1 MNSLKDY
8 IPYLENENSKLTEEI
23 QDFLDQDE
31 IKTFCSGNYVD
42 EIRVLYYELL
52 SMNVSIENCDK
63 VVQSILKRL
72 TSL

>member
-31 IKTFCSGNYVD
+31 IKTFCNEKYVD

-52 SMNVSIENCDK
+52 SMNVSIENCN
-63 VVQSILKRL
+63 
-72 TSL
+72 